1 MLLILASLASF
12 AAPAAADFRLFQEPD
27 PEPPREGEVPPDED
41 VEPTR
46 FLDLTAYA
54 QPGYIFRFDDEE
66 IPVEVDDD
74 HFWIVRARFGFKA
87 KVNDLL
93 SFRLEMETTP
103 NPNLTDAY
111 FDLAFHPTFRMRVG
125 QFQLPFLRTFQ
136 FSERDL
142 GFIDRVGYVPA
153 NPDRKF
159 FRYLSPRDIGLMF
172 TGRVGDEEWGPT
184 FEYWVGAFLG
194 RGPNQTR
201 DVDSALLF
209 SLRLQLHILGVP
221 EGASAESDL
230 ANNERPRVAVAVAGY
245 TNCDDRSQFNRG
257 MTFDAEFRWKGLFA
271 WASFVRFFN
280 GPSDDF
286 GAALGYASDAGCPRQ
301 EDRAEPLAPHIS
313 WGTSVQV
320 QYVLPELLFPV
331 HDQALEVLARFD
343 YADPNSPRGGFLG
356 GGEGD
361 PEYFAPTSYDDSDN
375 PPTTWR
381 LTFGLN
387 WFPTREQEL
396 RLSFNYQLK
405 REPEVVNISGMEAVG
420 VTNDIL
426 WLQLTAGI

>member
-1 MLLILASLASF
+1 LLTSLAS
-12 AAPAAADFRLFQEPD
+12 PAAADFRLFADPE
-27 PEPPREGEVPPDED
+27 PEPPREGEVPPDEPE
-41 VEPTR
+41 EPR
-46 FLDLTAYA
+46 RYLDLTAYA

-66 IPVEVDDD
+66 VPVEVDDD

-87 KVNDLL
+87 KVNELL
-93 SFRLEMETTP
+93 RFRLEIETTP

-111 FDLAFHPTFRMRVG
+111 FDLDFHPAFRMRVG

-201 DVDSALLF
+201 DVDSAFLF
-209 SLRLQLHILGVP
+209 SLRLQLHLLGVP
-221 EGASAESDL
+221 EGISAESDL

-257 MTFDAEFRWKGLFA
+257 MTVDAEFRWRGLFA

-280 GPSDDF
+280 GPSDGF
-286 GAALGYASDAGCPRQ
+286 GEALGYASDAGCPRQ
-301 EDRAEPLAPHIS
+301 EDRPEPLLPHIA
-313 WGTSVQV
+313 WGTSLQV
-320 QYVLPELLFPV
+320 QYVLPELFFPV
-331 HDQALEVLARFD
+331 HNQALEVLARFD

-356 GGEGD
+356 GGESD

-387 WFPTREQEL
+387 WFPTREQQL

-405 REPEVVNISGMEAVG
+405 REPEAVNISGMEAVG

>member
-1 MLLILASLASF
+1 VHALLVLATLVAS
-12 AAPAAADFRLFQEPD
+12 PASADFRLFED
-27 PEPPREGEVPPDED
+27 PEEFEAAEGE
-41 VEPTR
+41 EPLEAER
-46 FLDLTAYA
+46 FLDFTAYA
-54 QPGYIFRFDDEE
+54 QPGYIYRFDDDEV
-66 IPVEVDDD
+66 PVEIDDD

-87 KVNDLL
+87 KVNDWLR
-93 SFRLEMETTP
+93 FRLEMETTP

-111 FDLAFHPTFRMRVG
+111 FDFDFHPAFKMRLG
-125 QFQLPFLRTFQ
+125 QFQLAFLRTFQ

-142 GFIDRVGYVPA
+142 AFIDRVGYVPA

-172 TGRVGDEEWGPT
+172 TGRVGDEEYGPT
-184 FEYWVGAFLG
+184 FEYFVGAFLG

-209 SLRLQLHILGVP
+209 ALRLQLHILGVP
-221 EGASAESDL
+221 EGVSAESDL
-230 ANNERPRVAVAVAGY
+230 AYNERPRVGVAAAGY
-245 TNCDDRSQFNRG
+245 TNCDDRGQFNRG
-257 MTFDAEFRWKGLFA
+257 LTLDAEFRWRGLFA
-271 WASFVRFFN
+271 WGSFVRFFN

-286 GAALGYASDAGCPRQ
+286 GAALGYASETGCPRQ
-301 EDRAEPLAPHIS
+301 EDRAEPLEPHIA
-313 WGTSVQV
+313 WGVSGQV
-320 QYVLPELLFPV
+320 QYILPDLIFPV
-331 HDQALEVLARFD
+331 PEQALEVLFRFD
-343 YADPNSPRGGFLG
+343 WADPSSPRGGFLG

-361 PEYFAPTSYDDSDN
+361 PGYFPPDSYDNADN

-387 WFPTREQEL
+387 WFPTREQQL

-405 REPEVVNISGMEAVG
+405 REEEVVVISGMRAVG